1 MFKGTGQQPPQGKA
15 HTGPLRPY
23 KSPLLQGEVSITG
36 ERVGLEVSREVN
48 KKMEQCRHA
57 EPVQA
62 CGEAAAPEGGAR
74 GLLLPVLLGCAQ
86 ALPTQPPP
94 PLQEPVLLPGFPEII
109 TNLVSRNGR
118 RSCNCQL

>member
-15 HTGPLRPY
+15 HTGPLLPY

-48 KKMEQCRHA
+48 KKMEQRRHA

-62 CGEAAAPEGGAR
+62 YGEAAAPEGGAR
-74 GLLLPVLLGCAQ
+74 ELPLPVLLGCAQ
-86 ALPTQPPP
+86 ALPTPTPATSPGTCSPPR
-94 PLQEPVLLPGFPEII
+94 F
-109 TNLVSRNGR
+109 SRNHYQ
-118 RSCNCQL
+118 SH